1 MKPTIKDE
9 IIFIFY
15 IVLVA
20 FGTIFTLYAD
30 EQRQNEYQI
39 YNDTTL
45 LKDSANYG
53 ILIEHTEISAKLH
66 KCVDTT
72 GIPYI
77 QVNDNKC
84 KIVYIYTL
92 NGQLW
97 KQYPN
102 MK

>member
-39 YNDTTL
+39 YNDTIL

-92 NGQLW
+92 NGQL
-97 KQYPN
+97 
-102 MK
+102 